1 MRLLTP
7 ALLCILVIGPL
18 IANQDLGE
26 WWASASFTTPQGTVI
41 NVKRRDG
48 GTDEV
53 SFVFRGKKCVIP
65 ESEIKG
71 LPRLRYDSASI
82 AYPPH
87 PEDEQYVALHLAIV
101 FDPKNPEGE
110 SYVAFVFSPDGKFKD
125 RYSYLRTT
133 RVPTEK

>member
-1 MRLLTP
+1 MKLFTPLLLYVLFT
-7 ALLCILVIGPL
+7 GSL
-18 IANQDLGE
+18 IANEDLGE
-26 WWASASFTTPQGTVI
+26 WWTSASFTTPQGTVI
-41 NVKRRDG
+41 TVIRKDG

-53 SFVFRGKKCVIP
+53 SFVFRSKRFIIP
-65 ESEIKG
+65 ESEIKA

-110 SYVAFVFSPDGKFKD
+110 SYVAFLFSPEGKFKD
-125 RYSYLRTT
+125 RYSYFRTT